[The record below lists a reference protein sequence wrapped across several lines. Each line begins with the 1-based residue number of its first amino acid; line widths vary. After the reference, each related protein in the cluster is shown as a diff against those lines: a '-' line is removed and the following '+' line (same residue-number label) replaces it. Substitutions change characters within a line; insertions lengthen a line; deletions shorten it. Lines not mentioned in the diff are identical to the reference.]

1 MWLLSLTIFLVMV
14 GFGIVMPILPFFA
27 RRFGAS
33 PVQMGLL
40 VTFWALSQFAAAPF
54 WGAAADRVG
63 RKPVLIIGLAG
74 YAIGFMAMAFAQSY
88 AMLLGARILGGLL
101 SASVMPAGQ
110 AIAADLSAPE
120 DRGAVM
126 GHMAAGFG
134 MGFLIGPALGGAL
147 ALAGPAVPFYAAAA
161 ASVLA
166 LPLVILRVAEPP
178 VDARRAAAA
187 RLGGLAVVQTLR
199 SAEMPLYLMS
209 FAGTFGGSSMFS
221 MLGYY
226 AMDRAGGSPS
236 HVGLMFTALGLGAV
250 VTQALLVGRVAR
262 RWGEP
267 AGIRIGFLVGAV
279 GFLAVALAGQPA
291 TITAAVGLTSVAMAL
306 IRPSLAALNSR
317 LTTTGYGTSLGMQTS
332 FDSLGRTLGPLWAGT
347 IYHAAMAGPF
357 LAAAGVYL
365 LAGIAA
371 LRLTVPTSGRTP
383 PR

>member
-1 MWLLSLTIFLVMV
+1 MFLVMV

-33 PVQMGLL
+33 SVQMGLL
-40 VTFWALSQFAAAPF
+40 ITLWALSQFAAAPF

-74 YAIGFMAMAFAQSY
+74 YAIGFVGMAFAQSY

-134 MGFLIGPALGGAL
+134 MGFLVGPALGGAL

-166 LPLVILRVAEPP
+166 LPLVIARVAEPS
-178 VDARRAAAA
+178 VDARRAAA
-187 RLGGLAVVQTLR
+187 RPGGLAVVRALR

-226 AMDRAGGSPS
+226 VMDRAGGGPS
-236 HVGLMFTALGLGAV
+236 HVGFMFTALGLGAV
-250 VTQALLVGRVAR
+250 VTQTLLVGPLTR

-267 AGIRIGFLVGAV
+267 AGIRVGFLVGAG
-279 GFLAVALAGQPA
+279 GFFAVALAGQPA
-291 TITAAVGLTSVAMAL
+291 TITVAVGLTSVAMAL

-317 LTTTGYGTSLGMQTS
+317 LTTTGYGASLGMQTS
-332 FDSLGRTLGPLWAGT
+332 FDSLGRTLGPLWAGA
-347 IYHAAMAGPF
+347 IYGVAMGGPF

-365 LAGIAA
+365 LAGVAA
-371 LRLTVPTSGRTP
+371 LRLSVPTSARTSP
-383 PR
+383 K

>member
-1 MWLLSLTIFLVMV
+1 
-14 GFGIVMPILPFFA
+14 
-27 RRFGAS
+27 
-33 PVQMGLL
+33 
-40 VTFWALSQFAAAPF
+40 
-54 WGAAADRVG
+54 
-63 RKPVLIIGLAG
+63 
-74 YAIGFMAMAFAQSY
+74 
-88 AMLLGARILGGLL
+88 
-101 SASVMPAGQ
+101 
-110 AIAADLSAPE
+110 
-120 DRGAVM
+120 
-126 GHMAAGFG
+126 
-134 MGFLIGPALGGAL
+134 MGFLVGPALGGAL

-187 RLGGLAVVQTLR
+187 RLGGLAVVETLR
-199 SAEMPLYLMS
+199 SPEMPLYLMS

-250 VTQALLVGRVAR
+250 VTQALLVGRVTR

>member
-1 MWLLSLTIFLVMV
+1 MHHDYFLPLHQRTLIWQFVRREVLTRYRGSLLGLGWAFLTPLLMLSVYTLVFRGIFKARWSGGATGNFEFALQVYAGLIVFSLFAEVTTRAPRLVLDEPNLV
-14 GFGIVMPILPFFA
+14 KKVVFPLEILPWVA
-27 RRFGAS
+27 
-33 PVQMGLL
+33 V
-40 VTFWALSQFAAAPF
+40 
-54 WGAAADRVG
+54 
-63 RKPVLIIGLAG
+63 LAG
-74 YAIGFMAMAFAQSY
+74 LIHLALNLAALLAVAAI
-88 AMLLGARILGGLL
+88 ARGGLPL
-101 SASVMPAGQ
+101 
-110 AIAADLSAPE
+110 
-120 DRGAVM
+120 
-126 GHMAAGFG
+126 
-134 MGFLIGPALGGAL
+134 
-147 ALAGPAVPFYAAAA
+147 
-161 ASVLA
+161 SVLA

-187 RLGGLAVVQTLR
+187 RLGGLAVVETLR
-199 SAEMPLYLMS
+199 SPEMPLYLMS

-250 VTQALLVGRVAR
+250 VTQALLVGRVTR

>member
-1 MWLLSLTIFLVMV
+1 MV

-134 MGFLIGPALGGAL
+134 MGFLVGPALGGAL

-187 RLGGLAVVQTLR
+187 RLGGLAVVETLR
-199 SAEMPLYLMS
+199 SPEMPLYLMS

-250 VTQALLVGRVAR
+250 VTQALLVGRVTR